1 MSDTTNLYFKT
12 DYRLRDLA
20 RPSTPLV
27 TEIVRELNY
36 RMDLLQR
43 AYGTGT
49 FATSPKIKEIEENTG
64 IAEVLVVLLFREGY
78 IEVEAYAGMS
88 TELRKERLA
97 ALRRRRERL
106 IDAAAGNDG
115 D

>member
-1 MSDTTNLYFKT
+1 MYHKTNLYFKT

-27 TEIVRELNY
+27 TAIVRELNY

-49 FATSPKIKEIEENTG
+49 FATSPALRELDEHATT
-64 IAEVLVVLLFREGY
+64 AHALVVLLYREDY
-78 IEVEAYAGMS
+78 IEIDAYVGICN
-88 TELRKERLA
+88 ELRDERRA

-106 IDAAAGNDG
+106 TAAA
-115 D
+115 

>member
-1 MSDTTNLYFKT
+1 MSDKTNLYFKT
-12 DYRLRDLA
+12 DYRLLDLA

-49 FATSPKIKEIEENTG
+49 
-64 IAEVLVVLLFREGY
+64 
-78 IEVEAYAGMS
+78 
-88 TELRKERLA
+88 
-97 ALRRRRERL
+97 
-106 IDAAAGNDG
+106 
-115 D
+115 